1 MAVKIEIPS
10 PLREFTGGLVDVP
23 VTASTVKEALNSLV
37 EQYPNIGPKL
47 FDNGKIRPYINIF
60 VNDEDIRYLD
70 EMETTV
76 ADGQTIALVPAV
88 AGG

>member
-10 PLREFTGGLVDVP
+10 PLREFTGNLVDVP
-23 VTASTVKEALNSLV
+23 VSATTVRTALDALV
-37 EQYPNIGPKL
+37 QQYPTIGPKL

-70 EMETTV
+70 EMDTAV
-76 ADGQTIALVPAV
+76 SDGQTIALVPAV